1 MKINRERL
9 LAASSLGAAALGFGV
24 LVLAGWSLWADD
36 DGEGEARGT
45 AIATLLDQGNSLMTD
60 VARVV
65 RPAMARTEKL
75 AKNANIIDAI
85 LRNDLGR
92 QTDACNGA
100 VTEATEI
107 DAFALFDAAGNIA
120 AINTVYAS
128 GAPIDRERVDRVLS
142 RNFADRAIIQSCINN
157 ETSDSILEFQT
168 GCDITPAFFD
178 STGLSIAYSVPIFH
192 STNHEK
198 IGVASSRLRFERLSD
213 LITDREVGGRGG
225 ALQFVTDQGGYFS
238 EAVNSGRAA
247 PPIPTD
253 ELAGIV
259 APLTQGGVDSV
270 VTRRGDDYLYL
281 FRLPDFQTL
290 SGGGIQVMLMA
301 DGNWLTR
308 ESRLSQRIQAAITA
322 LVGLLHL
329 FVAALL
335 HLARSSARTRRIL
348 EQQKQR
354 LEEEV
359 EQRRRAEQE
368 REAAQ
373 SRLIEISRKAGMAE
387 VATGVLHNVG
397 NVLNSVNVSSDLA
410 AERIRSLKVDSLKK
424 AAEVIQDHSGDLG
437 RFFAEDEKGRI
448 LPGFLGKLAGQMA
461 EDQEVVLNELRH
473 LTEKVNHIKK
483 IVKAQQVY
491 TRVHSVEESVQ
502 MAGLI
507 DAAVEINGS
516 SFNRQSVEIIRRT
529 DAMPDILTDKHKL
542 LQILVNL
549 IRNAFQALADSA
561 GPRKTLWI
569 DLEADDE
576 RFRVRIRDN
585 GVGIDQEHLD
595 KVFLHGFTTKK
606 EGSGFGLHASAIA
619 AKQMGG
625 ILSVESPGPGRGAT
639 FTLELPYPS
648 AEVET

>member
-9 LAASSLGAAALGFGV
+9 WAASSFGVAALGFGV

-36 DGEGEARGT
+36 GGEDEARGI

-65 RPAMARTEKL
+65 RPAMMRTEKL
-75 AKNANIIDAI
+75 AKNASIIDAI
-85 LRNDLGR
+85 LRNDRGR
-92 QTDACNGA
+92 QTDACNSA

-142 RNFADRAIIQSCINN
+142 RSFADRAIIQSCINN
-157 ETSDSILEFQT
+157 EASDSILEFQT

-192 STNHEK
+192 PTNHEK

-213 LITDREVGGRGG
+213 LITGREVGGRGG

-270 VTRRGDDYLYL
+270 VTRRGDAYLYL

-301 DGNWLTR
+301 DRNWLTR
-308 ESRLSQRIQAAITA
+308 ESRLNQRIQAAISA
-322 LVGLLHL
+322 LVGLLLL

-335 HLARSSARTRRIL
+335 HLARASARTRRIL
-348 EQQKQR
+348 EQQKQH
-354 LEEEV
+354 LEEEI
-359 EQRRRAEQE
+359 EQRLRAEQE

-373 SRLIEISRKAGMAE
+373 SRLIEISHKAGMAE

-461 EDQEVVLNELRH
+461 QDQEVVLNELRH

-483 IVKAQQVY
+483 IVKAQQAY

-529 DAMPDILTDKHKL
+529 DAMPDILMDKHKL

-549 IRNAFQALADSA
+549 IRNAFQALADSSV
-561 GPRKTLWI
+561 PRKTLWI

-625 ILSVESPGPGRGAT
+625 ILSVESPGSGRGAT
-639 FTLELPYPS
+639 FTLELPYPA